1 MINVF
6 IGYEQGQDFNS
17 KCAHSFDECTYSICY
32 SWAKSRYFVGSKNT
46 YIYQETN
53 DRNALLF
60 LSWCTSSVFIKV
72 QPPTLVF
79 QCFTIYLFPAQAA
92 GFSSS

>member
-1 MINVF
+1 MSRDRTSIQNVP
-6 IGYEQGQDFNS
+6 IALMS
-17 KCAHSFDECTYSICY
+17 PLICY

-53 DRNALLF
+53 DRNGLLF

>member
-1 MINVF
+1 MSRDRTSILNVP
-6 IGYEQGQDFNS
+6 IALMS
-17 KCAHSFDECTYSICY
+17 ALICY

-53 DRNALLF
+53 DRNGLLF
-60 LSWCTSSVFIKV
+60 LSWCTSSIFIKV